1 MHTRTLASP
10 VDVRVD
16 EVAPKVFSLL
26 SFPLFGRPR
35 ANVALRVISVG
46 AGPLPPQFLQL
57 RIFQVHFPHSFC
69 NFSFCNICADMLGI
83 ARDTRSLQAARNV
96 KLRVKRGVGRGV
108 GRGVRRSQEESG
120 GVSRSQEESGRCIG
134 GSATAHKDC
143 YLLQK

>member
-1 MHTRTLASP
+1 MASP

-35 ANVALRVISVG
+35 ANVALRLKSVG

-96 KLRVKRGVGRGV
+96 ELRVKRGVGT
-108 GRGVRRSQEESG
+108 GVRRSQEESG
-120 GVSRSQEESGRCIG
+120 GVRRRQEETGGVRWSQEELGGVRRSQEESG
-134 GSATAHKDC
+134 
-143 YLLQK
+143 